1 MRKEKSIGW
10 YLVLYI
16 SLLITF
22 IILSLVIYF
31 NKYMVN
37 NARDLDSNIRMTI
50 TSLMSNAYSRM
61 EKDNSFSEISD
72 ISDALI
78 KNGILSY
85 ISVEDKATNKELWS
99 KKSSSYSKETENLKI
114 SQIKRET
121 PHYIITTGY
130 VLGAMQTGNIQMVL
144 FNTRIFVLV
153 FLLLGFIVSVLIS
166 NIVSKPITKLIGG
179 VKEFSKG
186 DFNHQLKE
194 TKLYELNELVVA
206 YNEMAKQLKE
216 LYESL
221 ETKVRERTIALE
233 DANKQLKETQAM
245 MVHSEKMR
253 SLGQLVAGI
262 AHEINNPINFIY
274 GNIIHLERYSNDL
287 INLID
292 LYTKTED
299 AIPEDKR
306 KEIDRI
312 KKEID
317 LEFLHDDIADLIKS
331 CKEGTERTKNIV
343 QDLKN
348 FSRLEEMVLSDFDVP
363 KEIETTLNIL
373 HNKIKNRVT
382 IYKNYEEN
390 LPKIP
395 AYGGQLNQVFM
406 NILDNAQYAVGD
418 SGEIYID
425 VTKDNENIIIKFRDN
440 GKGISPENLKK
451 IFDPF
456 FTTKPVGEGTG
467 LGMSIAYKVIKNH
480 NGDISV
486 ESTEGEGTTFTIK
499 LPIKNKEVEN
509 GKV

>member
-1 MRKEKSIGW
+1 MEKEKKLGW
-10 YLVLYI
+10 YLVLTT

-22 IILSLVIYF
+22 IILSLVVYF
-31 NKYMVN
+31 TKYMVE
-37 NARDLDSNIRMTI
+37 NAKDVDSNLRI
-50 TSLMSNAYSRM
+50 TVSSLMSYAYGKIERTQNF
-61 EKDNSFSEISD
+61 EELSD
-72 ISDALI
+72 ISNSLI
-78 KNGILSY
+78 RNGILSHVY
-85 ISVEDKATNKELWS
+85 VIDKSKNKVVWVNKHEFSKANSRAKIVE
-99 KKSSSYSKETENLKI
+99 
-114 SQIKRET
+114 IKRET
-121 PHYIITTGY
+121 QHYIIISGY
-130 VLGAMQTGNIQMVL
+130 ITGAMQTENIKLVL
-144 FNTRIFVLV
+144 FNTRIFVLI
-153 FLLLGFIVSVLIS
+153 FLTIAFILSVLIS
-166 NIVSKPITKLIGG
+166 NIISKPINNLISG

-186 DFNHQLKE
+186 DFNHQLNK
-194 TKLYELNELVVA
+194 TKLYELNELVDS
-206 YNEMAKQLKE
+206 YNDMASQLKE

-221 ETKVRERTIALE
+221 ELKVQERTEALE
-233 DANKQLKETQAM
+233 EANKQLKETQAM

-253 SLGQLVAGI
+253 SLGELVAGI

-292 LYTKTED
+292 LYTKEEEF
-299 AIPEDKR
+299 IPEDKR
-306 KEIDRI
+306 EEINKI

-317 LEFLHDDIADLIKS
+317 LEFLHDDITDLIKS

-382 IYKNYEEN
+382 VHKNYEEG

-406 NILDNAQYAVGD
+406 NILDNAQYAVGET
-418 SGEIYID
+418 GEIFID
-425 VTKDNENIIIKFRDN
+425 VTKDDENIIVKFRDT
-440 GKGISPENLKK
+440 GKGIPEENLKK

-480 NGDISV
+480 NGDITV
-486 ESTEGEGTTFTIK
+486 ESKEGVGTTFTVK
-499 LPIKNKEVEN
+499 LPIKNKGVEN